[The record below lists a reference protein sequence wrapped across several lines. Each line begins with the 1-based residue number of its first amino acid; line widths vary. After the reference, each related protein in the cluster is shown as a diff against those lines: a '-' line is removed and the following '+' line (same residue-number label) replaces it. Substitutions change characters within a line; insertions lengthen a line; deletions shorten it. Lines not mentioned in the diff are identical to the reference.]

1 MAASTKNVTPI
12 PTAN

>member
-12 PTAN
+12 PTAY